1 MLSPRLEKVASL
13 VPKGTKIA
21 DVGTDHAYLPIY
33 LMETGIAKSTVATDI
48 HKGPIDAANA
58 NIAAAGVK
66 GIKTI
71 LCDGLNAVAPNEV
84 DTVII
89 AGMGGDTIAHILSE
103 AAWLKSSDKLL
114 ILQPMSSADSAR
126 IYLAQNGY
134 KVEKEVCVEDAGR
147 VYPVM
152 TARFCGRCRE
162 ISFLESQIGIADQNP
177 TDAEYKYLLS
187 VYTSLSKKA
196 ESING
201 IERLED
207 EFQKTLEAAKKLE
220 RILGEKYAL

>member
-1 MLSPRLEKVASL
+1 MLSPRLEKVASF
-13 VPKGTKIA
+13 VPSGAKIA

-33 LMETGIAKSTVATDI
+33 LMENGIAKSAVATDI

-58 NIAAAGVK
+58 NIAAVGVK

-71 LCDGLNAVAPNEV
+71 LCDGLNDVSPSEV

-103 AAWLKSSDKLL
+103 ANWLKSSDKLL

-126 IYLAQNGY
+126 IYLAENGFS
-134 KVEKEVCVEDAGR
+134 VEKELCVEDAGR

-152 TARFCGRCRE
+152 TARFVGAPRE
-162 ISFLESQIGIADQNP
+162 ISFYESQIGITDQNP

-196 ESING
+196 ESIKG

-207 EFQKTLEAAKKLE
+207 EYRKTLEAAKKLE

>member
-1 MLSPRLEKVASL
+1 MLSPRLDMVASL
-13 VPKGTKIA
+13 VPAGAKIA
-21 DVGTDHAYLPIY
+21 DVGTDHAYLPIH
-33 LMETGIAKSTVATDI
+33 LMEKGIASAAVATDI

-58 NIAAAGVK
+58 NILASGVT

-71 LCDGLNAVAPNEV
+71 LCDGLNLVSPDEV

-89 AGMGGDTIAHILSE
+89 AGMGGDTIAHILSDAE
-103 AAWLKSSDKLL
+103 WLKNSDKLL

-134 KVEKEVCVEDAGR
+134 VVEKEVCVEDTGR

-152 TARFCGRCRE
+152 TARYCGKCRE
-162 ISFLESQIGIADQNP
+162 ISFYESQIGITDQNP
-177 TDAEYKYLLS
+177 TEAEYKYLLS

-196 ESING
+196 ESIKD
-201 IERLED
+201 IPRLKE
-207 EFQKTLEAAKKLE
+207 EYQKTDQAAKKLE
-220 RILGEKYAL
+220 KILGEKYAL

>member
-1 MLSPRLEKVASL
+1 MLSPRLYKVASL
-13 VPKGTKIA
+13 VPKGAKIA

-33 LMETGIAKSTVATDI
+33 LMENGIAKSAVATDI
-48 HKGPIDAANA
+48 HKGPIDAANS
-58 NIAAAGVK
+58 NIAAAGVG

-71 LCDGLNAVAPNEV
+71 LCDGLNSVSPDEA

-103 AAWLKSSDKLL
+103 AAWLKSADKLL

-134 KVEKEVCVEDAGR
+134 KVEKEVCVEDGGR

-152 TARFCGRCRE
+152 TARFCGKCRE
-162 ISFLESQIGIADQNP
+162 ISFYEAQIGITDQNP
-177 TDAEYKYLLS
+177 TDAEYKYLYS
-187 VYTSLSKKA
+187 VYTSLYKKA
-196 ESING
+196 ESIKD
-201 IERLED
+201 IPRLEA
-207 EFQKTLEAAKKLE
+207 EYQKTDQAAKKLE
-220 RILGEKYAL
+220 NILGEKYAL